1 MVYPSHYGPGVYR
14 VPVPDADPYR
24 TVTGALNASRTVLDQ
39 YGHDTFCSVLQDG
52 MPLTVRVR
60 PWLQAFTATW
70 VSGHI
75 EYGREEI
82 QAQIRAVQDAGY
94 DEWIFWNASVKYDP
108 EWF

>member
-1 MVYPSHYGPGVYR
+1 
-14 VPVPDADPYR
+14 
-24 TVTGALNASRTVLDQ
+24 L
-39 YGHDTFCSVLQDG
+39 
-52 MPLTVRVR
+52 
-60 PWLQAFTATW
+60 AFTATW